1 MKGGEKKSKQGYGG
15 SVYNDH
21 RHVTTSLDPFQGKD
35 LTFPMN
41 TGLLYL
47 IIQGYIEIHLTNK
60 YMVFISWLWHW
71 TLHILGISGIP
82 SITVESGKSFQLRC
96 QSKTSDVIPHN
107 DKMDQDNGAE
117 FRWWSSSPAFV
128 ELKVFCNEMC
138 AFGGNWLF

>member
-1 MKGGEKKSKQGYGG
+1 
-15 SVYNDH
+15 
-21 RHVTTSLDPFQGKD
+21 
-35 LTFPMN
+35 
-41 TGLLYL
+41 
-47 IIQGYIEIHLTNK
+47 
-60 YMVFISWLWHW
+60 MVFISWLWHW

-96 QSKTSDVIPHN
+96 QSKTSDVMPHN

-138 AFGGNWLF
+138 AFGGN